1 MKETSGKLSIE
12 WDIKNEENVLWN
24 CLLHILLN
32 RYYVSFNMRWK
43 GSFKIHSPQ
52 HELFFLYRQLFL
64 FLPFLK
70 KEPQQQSK
78 IKLLY
83 FYHTRI
89 KDKKKYH
96 LPFFCLLLW
105 KFILYMFRLWLLFHT
120 YAPKYHTSLNRKWMC
135 HDVFTSMHKPNYK
148 HVDFL

>member
-1 MKETSGKLSIE
+1 MKQ
-12 WDIKNEENVLWN
+12 N

-43 GSFKIHSPQ
+43 GSFKTIRPITN
-52 HELFFLYRQLFL
+52 FFIQTISYFI
-64 FLPFLK
+64 

-78 IKLLY
+78 IKLLPFLSFLTQFVY
-83 FYHTRI
+83 FLRATYMEN
-89 KDKKKYH
+89 KEEKYEKKKDIKKNIIY
-96 LPFFCLLLW
+96 LSFAFFLW
-105 KFILYMFRLWLLFHT
+105 KFISYMFRLWLLFHT

-135 HDVFTSMHKPNYK
+135 HDVFTSMHKWNYK